1 MIGHNEAIPGYV
13 LAGWGIQLAA
23 LSSLRVEVANTFTI
37 IFSIIISVYRVVSY
51 FVLSTT
57 KCQVPCFSPS
67 LHYFI

>member
-37 IFSIIISVYRVVSY
+37 ISASSSV
-51 FVLSTT
+51 FIVLLATLS
-57 KCQVPCFSPS
+57 
-67 LHYFI
+67 